1 MAFTHLHV
9 HTEYS
14 LLDGACRLD
23 SLVEKAKARGF
34 TALAITDHGVMYGA
48 VDFYDKAQ
56 KAGIKP
62 IIGCEVYVA
71 PHARFDKERVSEG
84 NYTHLILL
92 CKNEV
97 GYKNLIHLVSRGF
110 TEGFYSKPRI
120 DKELLEKHSD
130 GLIALSAC
138 IAGEV
143 PRKLLSG
150 NYSGAKETAQW
161 FDGVFGRGNYYLE
174 LQRHGLSEEETVNS
188 GLLRI
193 SRETGIP
200 LVATNDVHYIE
211 KTDAEMQNML
221 ICIGTGHTIEEG
233 SPLSFKTDEFY
244 LKSEQEMA
252 ALFKDCPEAIENTAH
267 IADQCNF
274 QFEFGK
280 IRLPYFDLG
289 DRDHRE
295 VLREMC
301 KEGLQKKVT
310 NAKGAYHDRLSYE
323 LSVINQMGYTDYFL
337 IVADFVGFAKS
348 RGIPVGPGRGSG
360 AGSLA
365 AYCMDITDID
375 PIRFDLLFERFL
387 NPQRVSMPDFD
398 IDFCYVRRPE
408 VIEYVIK
415 KYGAD
420 HVSQI
425 VTFGTLK
432 ARAAVRD
439 VGRAMGLSYNVC
451 DKVAKLIPHS
461 IGESIDSALQGSQK
475 LQELYNTDADIKR
488 LLDMSKRVEGMPR
501 HASTHAAGVV
511 ITDRPVSEYV
521 PLSTSDDTVVAQ
533 YTMTNLDKLGL
544 LKMDFLG
551 LRNLTVI
558 DDTQKAIRKTD
569 LSFDIE
575 KIPLDDKET
584 LQMMA
589 AGDTCGIFQY
599 ESAGMRSVLR
609 SLKPENFEDLIAVIS
624 LYRPGPRQYIP
635 KYIHM
640 RHHPRDVKY
649 DAPMLKP
656 ILNVTYGCIVYQEQ
670 VMQICEAVAG
680 YSLGRADIVRRAM
693 SKKKSDVLNKERT
706 TFIFGGTEEDGTQVD
721 GAVKRGMSERAATKL
736 FDEITAFSSYAFNKS
751 HAAAYALIAY
761 RTAYLKCHYT
771 ADYMA
776 ALLSSVLDFPQKMTE
791 YLKECERLSFKI
803 LPPDVNYSDRI
814 FTREGNGIRFGLL
827 GVKNLGR
834 NVIDRLIAARAD
846 GGPFSDITD
855 FCVRMK
861 SSGLNRRAL
870 ESLIKSGALEGFG
883 YSRRALMLSIDALM
897 DRMEYE
903 RNRSMGGQIS
913 LFSGPDAP
921 AESPLTIENTEEF
934 PFSELLK
941 FEREVTDFYLSGH
954 PLQNYT
960 AYEKTLRTDH
970 ISALLTAEET
980 GRYKDNDRVRILG
993 LITSLR
999 IRKTKSGTRM
1009 AELRLEDTSG
1019 VISGI
1024 AFGSVISFF
1033 EEQPHEG
1040 RPLLVGARLSFRED
1054 AEPELLCDRLSIFRP
1069 EEISLNRTG
1078 TERQREMSGATVVCV
1093 RLKYGEEKEKLQIL
1107 SELFG
1112 GKIRLSC
1119 VFGDETEDIGTFSGS
1134 ETVMEYLIKTF
1145 GEENVRCGRSADETP
1160 F

>member
-9 HTEYS
+9 HTEFS

-23 SLVEKAKARGF
+23 QLVKKAKAQGS

-71 PHARFDKERVSEG
+71 PHSRFDKERMAEG

-92 CKNEV
+92 CKNDV
-97 GYKNLIHLVSRGF
+97 GYKNLIYMVSRGF
-110 TEGFYSKPRI
+110 TEGFYTKPRI
-120 DKELLEKHSD
+120 DKELLKAHSE

-138 IAGEV
+138 VAGEV
-143 PRKLLSG
+143 PRKLLLG
-150 NYSGAKETAQW
+150 NYAGARDSALW
-161 FDGVFGRGNYYLE
+161 FEQVFGRNNYYLE
-174 LQRHGLSEEETVNS
+174 LQRHGLREEEIVNS
-188 GLLRI
+188 GLLKI

-211 KTDAEMQNML
+211 KQDAEMQNML

-233 SPLSFKTDEFY
+233 SPLSFETDEFY
-244 LKSEQEMA
+244 LKSQQEMA
-252 ALFKDCPEAIENTAH
+252 EIFKDCPEAVENTAV
-267 IADQCNF
+267 IADRCNF

-280 IRLPYFDLG
+280 IHLPYFDLG
-289 DRDHRE
+289 NRDHAE
-295 VLREMC
+295 VLRTMC
-301 KEGLQKKVT
+301 RNGLQKKVL
-310 NAKGAYHDRLSYE
+310 NAEKAYYDRLSYE
-323 LSVINQMGYTDYFL
+323 LSVIEQMGYTDYFL
-337 IVADFVGFAKS
+337 IVADFVRFAKG

-387 NPQRVSMPDFD
+387 NPERVSMPDFD

-408 VIEYVIK
+408 VIEYVIS
-415 KYGAD
+415 KYGSD

-451 DKVAKLIPHS
+451 DTVAKLIPHS
-461 IGESIDSALQGSQK
+461 AGESIDSALQGSKK
-475 LQELYNTDADIKR
+475 LMELYESNSDIKK
-488 LLDMSKRVEGMPR
+488 LLDMSRRVEGMPR

-521 PLSTSDDTVVAQ
+521 PLSTSDNTVVAQ

-558 DDTQKAIRKTD
+558 DDTQKAIKKSNKD
-569 LSFDIE
+569 FNIE
-575 KIPLDDKET
+575 NIPLNDKKT

-589 AGDTCGIFQY
+589 MGDTCGVFQY
-599 ESAGMRSVLR
+599 ESSGMRSVLR

-640 RHHPRDVKY
+640 RHNPKDVKY
-649 DAPMLKP
+649 DAPSLRP
-656 ILNVTYGCIVYQEQ
+656 ILKVTYGCIVYQEQ

-693 SKKKSDVLNKERT
+693 SKKKSDVLNKERN
-706 TFIFGGTEEDGTQVD
+706 TFIFGGEEKDGTKID
-721 GAVKRGMSERAATKL
+721 GAVKRGMSERAATRL

-761 RTAYLKCHYT
+761 RTAFLKCHYT

-803 LPPDVNYSDRI
+803 LPPDVNYSDSI
-814 FTREGNGIRFGLL
+814 FTREENGIRFGLL

-834 NVIDRLIAARAD
+834 NVIGALIQERRAN
-846 GGPFSDITD
+846 GRFSDLTN
-855 FCVRMK
+855 FCMRTNSV
-861 SSGLNRRAL
+861 GLNRRAL
-870 ESLIKSGALEGFG
+870 ESLIKAGALDSFG
-883 YSRRALMLSIDALM
+883 YSRRAIMLSIDSVM

-903 RNRSMGGQIS
+903 RNCFAGGQIS
-913 LFSGPDAP
+913 LFSGADAI
-921 AESPLTIENTEEF
+921 ANNALKIQNTEEF
-934 PFSELLK
+934 PLSELLK

-954 PLQNYT
+954 PMQNYA
-960 AYEKTLRTDH
+960 AYARRLKTDS
-970 ISALLTAEET
+970 IGELLNAEET
-980 GRYKDNDRVRILG
+980 GKYKDNSRVQILA
-993 LITSLR
+993 IIVSLR
-999 IRKTKSGTRM
+999 IRKTKSGKRM
-1009 AELRLEDTSG
+1009 AELSLEDTSG

-1024 AFGSVISFF
+1024 AFGSAVSFF
-1033 EEQPHEG
+1033 EDQPYAG
-1040 RPLLVGARLSFRED
+1040 RPLFINARLSFRED
-1054 AEPELLCDRLSIFRP
+1054 AQPELLCDKLRIFRP
-1069 EEISLNRTG
+1069 DEMKLNDVPQEG
-1078 TERQREMSGATVVCV
+1078 MKPPAVYVNIKSQADESKLKILADLFAGSV
-1093 RLKYGEEKEKLQIL
+1093 RL
-1107 SELFG
+1107 FG
-1112 GKIRLSC
+1112 
-1119 VFGDETEDIGTFSGS
+1119 VFKDKTVEIGTINADSQ
-1134 ETVMEYLIKTF
+1134 VMEYLRKAFT
-1145 GEENVRCGRSADETP
+1145 ESNVSTEHR
-1160 F
+1160 